1 MFYNENKDM
10 EVSYERMSNAKKTPE
25 EKALL
30 KEAHRKRCKKYSAK
44 NQHLFVYAGTKLGG
58 KYKTIEEIKE
68 AVSQKQKIYVAKHC
82 TGNPEYNKK
91 RREYVARNRKVLND
105 KFRIRVQCN
114 KYGITKEHYFEL
126 MEKPCMACGKKHG
139 IKITMNHNIDHNHKT
154 GQVRGVLCAECN
166 RALGLLQDNPD
177 TIQGLL
183 NYLNKNDNSIK
194 TKEAQ
199 YG

>member
-1 MFYNENKDM
+1 
-10 EVSYERMSNAKKTPE
+10 
-25 EKALL
+25 
-30 KEAHRKRCKKYSAK
+30 
-44 NQHLFVYAGTKLGG
+44 
-58 KYKTIEEIKE
+58 
-68 AVSQKQKIYVAKHC
+68 
-82 TGNPEYNKK
+82 
-91 RREYVARNRKVLND
+91 
-105 KFRIRVQCN
+105 
-114 KYGITKEHYFEL
+114 
-126 MEKPCMACGKKHG
+126 MACGKKHGHSYTRKDG

-199 YG
+199 CG